1 MFSNSK
7 NIESIGKLLLEF
19 KKYLEL
25 QKEFVKLDATEKM
38 TVILSAILIVTVLLL
53 LGSIVLLFLTFA
65 LAYYLG
71 DVLGSLSLGFG
82 LISAFILLL
91 TVIFYLN
98 RNRMVIQPCLLQLHV
113 AKEETKFGF
122 TPDECRTLIAD
133 EEWKKLAHVQIC
145 GLMCMASN
153 TDDMAQVRSEFHLA
167 YELFKELKTGAFA
180 NAPYFKECSWGM
192 SHDYPI
198 AIEEG
203 STLIRVGSKIFGERV
218 Y

>member
-53 LGSIVLLFLTFA
+53 FSIVLLFLTFA

-98 RNRMVIQPCLLQLHV
+98 RNRMVIQPMARFMTKLILT
-113 AKEETKFGF
+113 KE
-122 TPDECRTLIAD
+122 D
-133 EEWKKLAHVQIC
+133 
-145 GLMCMASN
+145 
-153 TDDMAQVRSEFHLA
+153 
-167 YELFKELKTGAFA
+167 
-180 NAPYFKECSWGM
+180 
-192 SHDYPI
+192 
-198 AIEEG
+198 
-203 STLIRVGSKIFGERV
+203 GSK
-218 Y
+218 

>member
-7 NIESIGKLLLEF
+7 NIESRGKLLLEF

-98 RNRMVIQPCLLQLHV
+98 RNRMVIQPMARFMTKLILT
-113 AKEETKFGF
+113 KE
-122 TPDECRTLIAD
+122 D
-133 EEWKKLAHVQIC
+133 
-145 GLMCMASN
+145 
-153 TDDMAQVRSEFHLA
+153 
-167 YELFKELKTGAFA
+167 
-180 NAPYFKECSWGM
+180 
-192 SHDYPI
+192 
-198 AIEEG
+198 
-203 STLIRVGSKIFGERV
+203 GSK
-218 Y
+218 

>member
-98 RNRMVIQPCLLQLHV
+98 RNRMVIQPMARFMTKLILT
-113 AKEETKFGF
+113 KEDGNK
-122 TPDECRTLIAD
+122 
-133 EEWKKLAHVQIC
+133 
-145 GLMCMASN
+145 
-153 TDDMAQVRSEFHLA
+153 
-167 YELFKELKTGAFA
+167 
-180 NAPYFKECSWGM
+180 
-192 SHDYPI
+192 
-198 AIEEG
+198 
-203 STLIRVGSKIFGERV
+203 
-218 Y
+218 

>member
-7 NIESIGKLLLEF
+7 NIESIGQLLLEF

-98 RNRMVIQPCLLQLHV
+98 RNRMVIQPMARFMTKLILT
-113 AKEETKFGF
+113 KE
-122 TPDECRTLIAD
+122 D
-133 EEWKKLAHVQIC
+133 
-145 GLMCMASN
+145 
-153 TDDMAQVRSEFHLA
+153 
-167 YELFKELKTGAFA
+167 
-180 NAPYFKECSWGM
+180 
-192 SHDYPI
+192 
-198 AIEEG
+198 
-203 STLIRVGSKIFGERV
+203 GSK
-218 Y
+218 

>member
-65 LAYYLG
+65 LAHYLG

-98 RNRMVIQPCLLQLHV
+98 RNRMVIQPMARFMTKLILT
-113 AKEETKFGF
+113 KE
-122 TPDECRTLIAD
+122 D
-133 EEWKKLAHVQIC
+133 
-145 GLMCMASN
+145 
-153 TDDMAQVRSEFHLA
+153 
-167 YELFKELKTGAFA
+167 
-180 NAPYFKECSWGM
+180 
-192 SHDYPI
+192 
-198 AIEEG
+198 
-203 STLIRVGSKIFGERV
+203 GSK
-218 Y
+218 

>member
-98 RNRMVIQPCLLQLHV
+98 RNRMVIQPMARFMTKLILT
-113 AKEETKFGF
+113 KEDG
-122 TPDECRTLIAD
+122 
-133 EEWKKLAHVQIC
+133 
-145 GLMCMASN
+145 SN
-153 TDDMAQVRSEFHLA
+153 
-167 YELFKELKTGAFA
+167 
-180 NAPYFKECSWGM
+180 
-192 SHDYPI
+192 
-198 AIEEG
+198 
-203 STLIRVGSKIFGERV
+203 
-218 Y
+218 

>member
-65 LAYYLG
+65 SAYYLG

-98 RNRMVIQPCLLQLHV
+98 RNRMVIQPMARFMTKLILT
-113 AKEETKFGF
+113 KE
-122 TPDECRTLIAD
+122 D
-133 EEWKKLAHVQIC
+133 
-145 GLMCMASN
+145 
-153 TDDMAQVRSEFHLA
+153 
-167 YELFKELKTGAFA
+167 
-180 NAPYFKECSWGM
+180 
-192 SHDYPI
+192 
-198 AIEEG
+198 
-203 STLIRVGSKIFGERV
+203 GSK
-218 Y
+218 

>member
-91 TVIFYLN
+91 TVIFSPNSSYN
-98 RNRMVIQPCLLQLHV
+98 SFFPSRMRTCTFFSASPC
-113 AKEETKFGF
+113 
-122 TPDECRTLIAD
+122 I
-133 EEWKKLAHVQIC
+133 LA
-145 GLMCMASN
+145 
-153 TDDMAQVRSEFHLA
+153 AQVSF
-167 YELFKELKTGAFA
+167 T
-180 NAPYFKECSWGM
+180 
-192 SHDYPI
+192 
-198 AIEEG
+198 
-203 STLIRVGSKIFGERV
+203 
-218 Y
+218 

>member
-65 LAYYLG
+65 LAYHLG

-98 RNRMVIQPCLLQLHV
+98 RNRMVIQPMARFMTKLILT
-113 AKEETKFGF
+113 KE
-122 TPDECRTLIAD
+122 D
-133 EEWKKLAHVQIC
+133 
-145 GLMCMASN
+145 
-153 TDDMAQVRSEFHLA
+153 
-167 YELFKELKTGAFA
+167 
-180 NAPYFKECSWGM
+180 
-192 SHDYPI
+192 
-198 AIEEG
+198 
-203 STLIRVGSKIFGERV
+203 GSK
-218 Y
+218 

>member
-53 LGSIVLLFLTFA
+53 LGSITFA

-98 RNRMVIQPCLLQLHV
+98 RNRMVIQPMARFMTKLILT
-113 AKEETKFGF
+113 KE
-122 TPDECRTLIAD
+122 D
-133 EEWKKLAHVQIC
+133 
-145 GLMCMASN
+145 
-153 TDDMAQVRSEFHLA
+153 
-167 YELFKELKTGAFA
+167 
-180 NAPYFKECSWGM
+180 
-192 SHDYPI
+192 
-198 AIEEG
+198 
-203 STLIRVGSKIFGERV
+203 GSK
-218 Y
+218 

>member
-38 TVILSAILIVTVLLL
+38 SVILSAILIVTVLLL

-98 RNRMVIQPCLLQLHV
+98 RNRMVIQPMARFMTKLILT
-113 AKEETKFGF
+113 KE
-122 TPDECRTLIAD
+122 D
-133 EEWKKLAHVQIC
+133 
-145 GLMCMASN
+145 
-153 TDDMAQVRSEFHLA
+153 
-167 YELFKELKTGAFA
+167 
-180 NAPYFKECSWGM
+180 
-192 SHDYPI
+192 
-198 AIEEG
+198 
-203 STLIRVGSKIFGERV
+203 GSK
-218 Y
+218 

>member
-71 DVLGSLSLGFG
+71 DVLGNLSLGFG

-98 RNRMVIQPCLLQLHV
+98 RNRMVIQPMARFMTKLILT
-113 AKEETKFGF
+113 KE
-122 TPDECRTLIAD
+122 D
-133 EEWKKLAHVQIC
+133 
-145 GLMCMASN
+145 
-153 TDDMAQVRSEFHLA
+153 
-167 YELFKELKTGAFA
+167 
-180 NAPYFKECSWGM
+180 
-192 SHDYPI
+192 
-198 AIEEG
+198 
-203 STLIRVGSKIFGERV
+203 GSK
-218 Y
+218 

>member
-98 RNRMVIQPCLLQLHV
+98 RNRMVIQPMARFMTKLLLT
-113 AKEETKFGF
+113 KE
-122 TPDECRTLIAD
+122 D
-133 EEWKKLAHVQIC
+133 
-145 GLMCMASN
+145 
-153 TDDMAQVRSEFHLA
+153 
-167 YELFKELKTGAFA
+167 
-180 NAPYFKECSWGM
+180 
-192 SHDYPI
+192 
-198 AIEEG
+198 
-203 STLIRVGSKIFGERV
+203 GSK
-218 Y
+218 

>member
-25 QKEFVKLDATEKM
+25 QTEFVKLDATEKM

-98 RNRMVIQPCLLQLHV
+98 RNRMVIQPMARFMTKLILT
-113 AKEETKFGF
+113 KE
-122 TPDECRTLIAD
+122 D
-133 EEWKKLAHVQIC
+133 
-145 GLMCMASN
+145 
-153 TDDMAQVRSEFHLA
+153 
-167 YELFKELKTGAFA
+167 
-180 NAPYFKECSWGM
+180 
-192 SHDYPI
+192 
-198 AIEEG
+198 
-203 STLIRVGSKIFGERV
+203 GSK
-218 Y
+218 

>member
-38 TVILSAILIVTVLLL
+38 TVILSASLIVTVLLL

-98 RNRMVIQPCLLQLHV
+98 RNRMVIQPMARFMTKLILT
-113 AKEETKFGF
+113 KE
-122 TPDECRTLIAD
+122 D
-133 EEWKKLAHVQIC
+133 
-145 GLMCMASN
+145 
-153 TDDMAQVRSEFHLA
+153 
-167 YELFKELKTGAFA
+167 
-180 NAPYFKECSWGM
+180 
-192 SHDYPI
+192 
-198 AIEEG
+198 
-203 STLIRVGSKIFGERV
+203 GSK
-218 Y
+218 

>member
-25 QKEFVKLDATEKM
+25 QKEFVKLDATEKT

-98 RNRMVIQPCLLQLHV
+98 RNRMVIQPMARFMTKLILT
-113 AKEETKFGF
+113 KE
-122 TPDECRTLIAD
+122 D
-133 EEWKKLAHVQIC
+133 
-145 GLMCMASN
+145 
-153 TDDMAQVRSEFHLA
+153 
-167 YELFKELKTGAFA
+167 
-180 NAPYFKECSWGM
+180 
-192 SHDYPI
+192 
-198 AIEEG
+198 
-203 STLIRVGSKIFGERV
+203 GSK
-218 Y
+218 

>member
-53 LGSIVLLFLTFA
+53 LGSIVLLFLRFA

-71 DVLGSLSLGFG
+71 DVLGSRSLGFG

-98 RNRMVIQPCLLQLHV
+98 RNRMVIQPMARFMTKLILT
-113 AKEETKFGF
+113 KE
-122 TPDECRTLIAD
+122 D
-133 EEWKKLAHVQIC
+133 
-145 GLMCMASN
+145 
-153 TDDMAQVRSEFHLA
+153 
-167 YELFKELKTGAFA
+167 
-180 NAPYFKECSWGM
+180 
-192 SHDYPI
+192 
-198 AIEEG
+198 
-203 STLIRVGSKIFGERV
+203 GSK
-218 Y
+218 

>member
-98 RNRMVIQPCLLQLHV
+98 RNRMVIQPMARFM
-113 AKEETKFGF
+113 AKLILTKE
-122 TPDECRTLIAD
+122 D
-133 EEWKKLAHVQIC
+133 
-145 GLMCMASN
+145 
-153 TDDMAQVRSEFHLA
+153 
-167 YELFKELKTGAFA
+167 
-180 NAPYFKECSWGM
+180 
-192 SHDYPI
+192 
-198 AIEEG
+198 
-203 STLIRVGSKIFGERV
+203 GSK
-218 Y
+218 

>member
-38 TVILSAILIVTVLLL
+38 TVILSAIMIVTVLLL

-98 RNRMVIQPCLLQLHV
+98 RNRMVIQPMARFMTKLILT
-113 AKEETKFGF
+113 KE
-122 TPDECRTLIAD
+122 D
-133 EEWKKLAHVQIC
+133 
-145 GLMCMASN
+145 
-153 TDDMAQVRSEFHLA
+153 
-167 YELFKELKTGAFA
+167 
-180 NAPYFKECSWGM
+180 
-192 SHDYPI
+192 
-198 AIEEG
+198 
-203 STLIRVGSKIFGERV
+203 GSK
-218 Y
+218 

>member
-38 TVILSAILIVTVLLL
+38 TVIL
-53 LGSIVLLFLTFA
+53 LLFLTFA

-98 RNRMVIQPCLLQLHV
+98 RNRMVIQPMARFMTKLILT
-113 AKEETKFGF
+113 KE
-122 TPDECRTLIAD
+122 D
-133 EEWKKLAHVQIC
+133 
-145 GLMCMASN
+145 
-153 TDDMAQVRSEFHLA
+153 
-167 YELFKELKTGAFA
+167 
-180 NAPYFKECSWGM
+180 
-192 SHDYPI
+192 
-198 AIEEG
+198 
-203 STLIRVGSKIFGERV
+203 GSK
-218 Y
+218 

>member
-71 DVLGSLSLGFG
+71 DVLGSFSLGFG

-98 RNRMVIQPCLLQLHV
+98 RNRMVIQPM
-113 AKEETKFGF
+113 ARFMTK
-122 TPDECRTLIAD
+122 LILTRED
-133 EEWKKLAHVQIC
+133 
-145 GLMCMASN
+145 
-153 TDDMAQVRSEFHLA
+153 
-167 YELFKELKTGAFA
+167 
-180 NAPYFKECSWGM
+180 
-192 SHDYPI
+192 
-198 AIEEG
+198 
-203 STLIRVGSKIFGERV
+203 GSK
-218 Y
+218 

>member
-98 RNRMVIQPCLLQLHV
+98 RNRMDIQPMARFMTKLILT
-113 AKEETKFGF
+113 KE
-122 TPDECRTLIAD
+122 D
-133 EEWKKLAHVQIC
+133 
-145 GLMCMASN
+145 
-153 TDDMAQVRSEFHLA
+153 
-167 YELFKELKTGAFA
+167 
-180 NAPYFKECSWGM
+180 
-192 SHDYPI
+192 
-198 AIEEG
+198 
-203 STLIRVGSKIFGERV
+203 GSK
-218 Y
+218 

>member
-1 MFSNSK
+1 MFSYSK

-98 RNRMVIQPCLLQLHV
+98 RNRMVIQPMARFMTKLILT
-113 AKEETKFGF
+113 KE
-122 TPDECRTLIAD
+122 D
-133 EEWKKLAHVQIC
+133 
-145 GLMCMASN
+145 
-153 TDDMAQVRSEFHLA
+153 
-167 YELFKELKTGAFA
+167 
-180 NAPYFKECSWGM
+180 
-192 SHDYPI
+192 
-198 AIEEG
+198 
-203 STLIRVGSKIFGERV
+203 GSK
-218 Y
+218 

>member
-65 LAYYLG
+65 LAYYLR

-98 RNRMVIQPCLLQLHV
+98 RNRMVIQPM
-113 AKEETKFGF
+113 ARFMTK
-122 TPDECRTLIAD
+122 LILT
-133 EEWKKLAHVQIC
+133 KK
-145 GLMCMASN
+145 
-153 TDDMAQVRSEFHLA
+153 D
-167 YELFKELKTGAFA
+167 
-180 NAPYFKECSWGM
+180 
-192 SHDYPI
+192 
-198 AIEEG
+198 
-203 STLIRVGSKIFGERV
+203 GSK
-218 Y
+218 

>member
-53 LGSIVLLFLTFA
+53 LGSIVLHFLTFA

-98 RNRMVIQPCLLQLHV
+98 RNRMVIQPMARFMTKLILT
-113 AKEETKFGF
+113 KE
-122 TPDECRTLIAD
+122 D
-133 EEWKKLAHVQIC
+133 
-145 GLMCMASN
+145 
-153 TDDMAQVRSEFHLA
+153 
-167 YELFKELKTGAFA
+167 
-180 NAPYFKECSWGM
+180 
-192 SHDYPI
+192 
-198 AIEEG
+198 
-203 STLIRVGSKIFGERV
+203 GSK
-218 Y
+218 

>member
-7 NIESIGKLLLEF
+7 IIESIGKLLLEF

-98 RNRMVIQPCLLQLHV
+98 RNRMVIQPMARFMTKLILT
-113 AKEETKFGF
+113 KE
-122 TPDECRTLIAD
+122 D
-133 EEWKKLAHVQIC
+133 
-145 GLMCMASN
+145 
-153 TDDMAQVRSEFHLA
+153 
-167 YELFKELKTGAFA
+167 
-180 NAPYFKECSWGM
+180 
-192 SHDYPI
+192 
-198 AIEEG
+198 
-203 STLIRVGSKIFGERV
+203 GSK
-218 Y
+218 

>member
-82 LISAFILLL
+82 L
-91 TVIFYLN
+91 VIFYLN
-98 RNRMVIQPCLLQLHV
+98 RNRMVIQPMARFMTKLILT
-113 AKEETKFGF
+113 KE
-122 TPDECRTLIAD
+122 D
-133 EEWKKLAHVQIC
+133 
-145 GLMCMASN
+145 
-153 TDDMAQVRSEFHLA
+153 
-167 YELFKELKTGAFA
+167 
-180 NAPYFKECSWGM
+180 
-192 SHDYPI
+192 
-198 AIEEG
+198 
-203 STLIRVGSKIFGERV
+203 GSK
-218 Y
+218 

>member
-91 TVIFYLN
+91 PVIFYLN
-98 RNRMVIQPCLLQLHV
+98 RNRMVIQPMARFMTKLILT
-113 AKEETKFGF
+113 KE
-122 TPDECRTLIAD
+122 D
-133 EEWKKLAHVQIC
+133 
-145 GLMCMASN
+145 
-153 TDDMAQVRSEFHLA
+153 
-167 YELFKELKTGAFA
+167 
-180 NAPYFKECSWGM
+180 
-192 SHDYPI
+192 
-198 AIEEG
+198 
-203 STLIRVGSKIFGERV
+203 GSK
-218 Y
+218 

>member
-65 LAYYLG
+65 LAYDLG
-71 DVLGSLSLGFG
+71 GVLGSLSLGFG

-98 RNRMVIQPCLLQLHV
+98 RNRMVIQPMARFMTKLILT
-113 AKEETKFGF
+113 KE
-122 TPDECRTLIAD
+122 D
-133 EEWKKLAHVQIC
+133 
-145 GLMCMASN
+145 
-153 TDDMAQVRSEFHLA
+153 
-167 YELFKELKTGAFA
+167 
-180 NAPYFKECSWGM
+180 
-192 SHDYPI
+192 
-198 AIEEG
+198 
-203 STLIRVGSKIFGERV
+203 GSK
-218 Y
+218 

>member
-25 QKEFVKLDATEKM
+25 QKEFAKLDATEKM

-98 RNRMVIQPCLLQLHV
+98 RNRMVIQPMARFMTKLILT
-113 AKEETKFGF
+113 KE
-122 TPDECRTLIAD
+122 D
-133 EEWKKLAHVQIC
+133 
-145 GLMCMASN
+145 
-153 TDDMAQVRSEFHLA
+153 
-167 YELFKELKTGAFA
+167 
-180 NAPYFKECSWGM
+180 
-192 SHDYPI
+192 
-198 AIEEG
+198 
-203 STLIRVGSKIFGERV
+203 GSK
-218 Y
+218 

>member
-53 LGSIVLLFLTFA
+53 LGSIVLIFLTLA

-98 RNRMVIQPCLLQLHV
+98 RNRMVIQPMARFMTKLILT
-113 AKEETKFGF
+113 KE
-122 TPDECRTLIAD
+122 D
-133 EEWKKLAHVQIC
+133 
-145 GLMCMASN
+145 
-153 TDDMAQVRSEFHLA
+153 
-167 YELFKELKTGAFA
+167 
-180 NAPYFKECSWGM
+180 
-192 SHDYPI
+192 
-198 AIEEG
+198 
-203 STLIRVGSKIFGERV
+203 GSK
-218 Y
+218 

>member
-98 RNRMVIQPCLLQLHV
+98 RNRMVIQPMARLDQGLAVYDGVMMGMRV
-113 AKEETKFGF
+113 A
-122 TPDECRTLIAD
+122 R
-133 EEWKKLAHVQIC
+133 
-145 GLMCMASN
+145 N
-153 TDDMAQVRSEFHLA
+153 
-167 YELFKELKTGAFA
+167 
-180 NAPYFKECSWGM
+180 
-192 SHDYPI
+192 
-198 AIEEG
+198 
-203 STLIRVGSKIFGERV
+203 IRRIFGKRR
-218 Y
+218 

>member
-91 TVIFYLN
+91 LSLIHIFLPQSACKVCASFRCHVSYVRFSHYGRPQWHARLVHQN
-98 RNRMVIQPCLLQLHV
+98 TRKVFERNR
-113 AKEETKFGF
+113 
-122 TPDECRTLIAD
+122 
-133 EEWKKLAHVQIC
+133 
-145 GLMCMASN
+145 
-153 TDDMAQVRSEFHLA
+153 
-167 YELFKELKTGAFA
+167 
-180 NAPYFKECSWGM
+180 
-192 SHDYPI
+192 
-198 AIEEG
+198 
-203 STLIRVGSKIFGERV
+203 
-218 Y
+218 

>member
-82 LISAFILLL
+82 LITAFILLL
-91 TVIFYLN
+91 TVNSI
-98 RNRMVIQPCLLQLHV
+98 
-113 AKEETKFGF
+113 
-122 TPDECRTLIAD
+122 
-133 EEWKKLAHVQIC
+133 
-145 GLMCMASN
+145 
-153 TDDMAQVRSEFHLA
+153 
-167 YELFKELKTGAFA
+167 
-180 NAPYFKECSWGM
+180 
-192 SHDYPI
+192 
-198 AIEEG
+198 
-203 STLIRVGSKIFGERV
+203 
-218 Y
+218 